1 MFCKISQGNLTG
13 QGSET
18 RASWLTDLIS
28 VKTQEPRVGPAP
40 SLVGPNWGME
50 MDKGGS
56 AVGILYSQ
64 QVALEAQKPPWKP
77 LQASA
82 GTG

>member
-1 MFCKISQGNLTG
+1 M
-13 QGSET
+13 
-18 RASWLTDLIS
+18 
-28 VKTQEPRVGPAP
+28 GPAP

-77 LQASA
+77 LQASVGQA
-82 GTG
+82 KPGPCRGVGGHSGDL